1 MLSSANKYAI
11 RSVLFLAIYSNETS
25 KIGATEI
32 ADKLDSPQPFVAKLL
47 QQLTRDKLVS
57 STKGPNG
64 GFFLTEK
71 NKKNT
76 IWDII
81 ISIKGEKKFDQC
93 FLGLSKCS
101 DENPCPV
108 HYIVSSF
115 KDKLLEDFK
124 DKTIAQFAE
133 DIKRSGKA
141 ITLKEFNILDS
152 NSK

>member
-11 RSVLFLAIYSNETS
+11 RSVLFLAIYSNDTN
-25 KIGATEI
+25 KIGAAEV
-32 ADKLDSPQPFVAKLL
+32 ADKLESPQPFVAKLL
-47 QQLTRDKLVS
+47 QQLTRDKLIS
-57 STKGPNG
+57 SSKGPNG

-71 NKKNT
+71 NKGNT

-108 HYIVSSF
+108 HNIVSVF
-115 KDKLLEDFK
+115 KKKLLKDFK
-124 DKTIAQFAE
+124 DKTIAEFAE

-141 ITLKEFNILDS
+141 ITLKDFNVYE
-152 NSK
+152 K

>member
-11 RSVLFLAIYSNETS
+11 RSVLFLAIYSNDTN

-32 ADKLDSPQPFVAKLL
+32 ADKLESPQPFVAKLL
-47 QQLTRDKLVS
+47 QQLTRDKLIS
-57 STKGPNG
+57 SSKGPNG
-64 GFFLTEK
+64 GFFLTKK
-71 NKKNT
+71 NKENT

-108 HYIVSSF
+108 HYIVSVF
-115 KDKLLEDFK
+115 KEKLLNDFK

-141 ITLKEFNILDS
+141 LTLKDFNVYE
-152 NSK
+152 K

>member
-11 RSVLFLAIYSNETS
+11 RSVLFLALYSNEKN

-32 ADKLDSPQPFVAKLL
+32 ADKLESPQPFVAKLL
-47 QQLTRDKLVS
+47 QQLTRHKLVS
-57 STKGPNG
+57 SSKGPNG
-64 GFFLTEK
+64 GFYLTEK
-71 NKKNT
+71 NKENT

-108 HYIVSSF
+108 HYIVSKF
-115 KDKLLEDFK
+115 KENLLEDFK
-124 DKTIAQFAE
+124 DKTISQFAE
-133 DIKRSGKA
+133 DIKRTGKS
-141 ITLKEFNILDS
+141 ISLKDFNVDE
-152 NSK
+152 

>member
-11 RSVLFLAIYSNETS
+11 RSVLFLAIYSNEKN

-32 ADKLDSPQPFVAKLL
+32 ADKLESPQPFVAKLL
-47 QQLTRDKLVS
+47 QQLSRDKLVS
-57 STKGPNG
+57 SSKGPNG
-64 GFFLTEK
+64 GFFLTKK
-71 NKKNT
+71 NKENT

-101 DENPCPV
+101 DDNPCPV
-108 HYIVSSF
+108 HYIVSVF
-115 KDKLLEDFK
+115 KEKLLKDFK

-141 ITLKEFNILDS
+141 ITLKDFNVLDTNS
-152 NSK
+152 N

>member
-11 RSVLFLAIYSNETS
+11 RSVLFLAIYSNDKT

-32 ADKLDSPQPFVAKLL
+32 ADKLESPQPFVAKLL

-57 STKGPNG
+57 SSKGPNG
-64 GFFLTEK
+64 GFYLTKK
-71 NKKNT
+71 NKENT

-81 ISIKGEKKFDQC
+81 VSIKGETKFDQC

-101 DENPCPV
+101 DKNPCPV
-108 HYIVSSF
+108 HHIVSNF
-115 KDKLLEDFK
+115 KEKLLEDFK
-124 DKTIAQFAE
+124 GKSISQFAE

-141 ITLKEFNILDS
+141 ISLKNYNVYE
-152 NSK
+152 

>member
-11 RSVLFLAIYSNETS
+11 RSVLFLAIYSNEQN
-25 KIGATEI
+25 KIGTVEI
-32 ADKLDSPQPFVAKLL
+32 AEKLDSPQPFLAKLL
-47 QQLTRDKLVS
+47 QQLTKDKLVS

-101 DENPCPV
+101 DEKPCPV
-108 HYIVSSF
+108 HYIVSNF

-124 DKTIAQFAE
+124 DKTIDQFAK

-141 ITLKEFNILDS
+141 ITLKEFNI
-152 NSK
+152 NKN

>member
-11 RSVLFLAIYSNETS
+11 RSVLFLAIYSNDIN
-25 KIGATEI
+25 KIGAAEV
-32 ADKLDSPQPFVAKLL
+32 ADKLESPQPFVAKLL
-47 QQLTRDKLVS
+47 QQLTRDKLIS
-57 STKGPNG
+57 SSKGPNG
-64 GFFLTEK
+64 GFFLTKK
-71 NKKNT
+71 NKENT

-108 HYIVSSF
+108 HYIVSGF
-115 KDKLLEDFK
+115 KEKLLKDFK
-124 DKTIAQFAE
+124 DKTIAEFAE

-141 ITLKEFNILDS
+141 ITLKDFNVLDPNS
-152 NSK
+152 N

>member
-11 RSVLFLAIYSNETS
+11 RSVLFLALYSNKKN

-32 ADKLDSPQPFVAKLL
+32 ADKLESPQPFVAKLL
-47 QQLTRDKLVS
+47 QQLTRHKLVS
-57 STKGPNG
+57 SSKGPNG
-64 GFFLTEK
+64 GFYLTEK
-71 NKKNT
+71 NKENT

-108 HYIVSSF
+108 HYIVSKF
-115 KDKLLEDFK
+115 KEKLLEDFK
-124 DKTIAQFAE
+124 DKTISQFAE
-133 DIKRSGKA
+133 DIKRTGKS
-141 ITLKEFNILDS
+141 ISLKDFNVYE
-152 NSK
+152 